1 MTTLLLL
8 PCPACERVT
17 ALTVEVSPSSRLRCP
32 HCGGEFSFSTLFRQP
47 GDVQWQVVG
56 SGSGRDTA
64 VGSKTNDEQAE
75 SANSRTLNMDDPT
88 AKTLVDALGEYEGLK
103 LEPTASQLDDG
114 EDFHLESLDPSLT
127 SADATASLRD
137 ESDSLQDANE
147 TLATARKTD
156 WSSFQPPSGLP
167 SGRRRRKQQSSPVWS
182 ILQVALGGL
191 AAIPIALMLV
201 WHVIGTDVAD
211 AGPWVGRYA
220 PWIVPE
226 KFRPYQSLT
235 APESRIPTPASSGL
249 PSAGGL
255 PEASPTVD
263 KQLVDENITDP
274 PQQSATD
281 GIPVHSEPRP
291 ATAES
296 TLGVSPAAAQAPT
309 EIELNAPLLSNV
321 FAMIR
326 QANEHL
332 DEWTVAKQTV
342 AKQSEKVDLGTL
354 AKTTYANLT
363 NLALA
368 IDKLPQTTSL
378 MRPVRK
384 QLGVLGKQVSDKDD
398 VKRLV
403 IDESRA
409 WVNAQSLAED
419 SSKGYGL
426 AMIFIV
432 EQAEKVADAQ
442 DQWWKVVPTN
452 KSSLGEPPLEIRIPF
467 DVALSL
473 SADQI
478 VSHKLMYLLGMVRP
492 QSETSENE
500 RGSAP
505 GSSVFVASYALEL
518 YQ

>member
-17 ALTVEVSPSSRLRCP
+17 ALTVEVPPSTRLRCP

-47 GDVQWQVVG
+47 SDVQWQVVG
-56 SGSGRDTA
+56 SGTGRDAA
-64 VGSKTNDEQAE
+64 VGLKTIDEQAA
-75 SANSRTLNMDDPT
+75 SGNSRTLNMDDPT
-88 AKTLVDALGEYEGLK
+88 AKTLVDAFGEYEGLK
-103 LEPTASQLDDG
+103 LEPTARQRDDG
-114 EDFHLESLDPSLT
+114 EDFHLEPLDSSLT
-127 SADATASLRD
+127 SVEATASLRD
-137 ESDSLQDANE
+137 QSDSLQGANE
-147 TLATARKTD
+147 TLTPARKTD
-156 WSSFQPPSGLP
+156 WSIFQPPAGEL

-191 AAIPIALMLV
+191 AAIPIALLLV

-211 AGPWVGRYA
+211 AGPWVGRFA

-235 APESRIPTPASSGL
+235 ARKSRIPTPASSGL
-249 PSAGGL
+249 PTAGGL
-255 PEASPTVD
+255 PDASPTVD
-263 KQLVDENITDP
+263 QQLVDENTTDL

-281 GIPVHSEPRP
+281 DIPMYSEPRP

-296 TLGVSPAAAQAPT
+296 TIGVSPATDQAPT

-326 QANEHL
+326 QANEYL
-332 DEWTVAKQTV
+332 DEWAVAKQTV
-342 AKQSEKVDLGTL
+342 AKQSEKVDLETL
-354 AKTTYANLT
+354 AKTAYANLT
-363 NLALA
+363 NLALV
-368 IDKLPQTTSL
+368 IDKLPQSTSL
-378 MRPVRK
+378 MRPVRL

-409 WVNAQSLAED
+409 WVNAQRLAD
-419 SSKGYGL
+419 GSSKGYGL

-442 DQWWKVVPTN
+442 GQWWKVVATN
-452 KSSLGEPPLEIRIPF
+452 NSRLGEPPLEIRIPF

-478 VSHKLMYLLGMVRP
+478 VAKQVLFLLGTVRP
-492 QSETSENE
+492 QSEISENE
-500 RGSAP
+500 LDSAP
-505 GSSVFVASYALEL
+505 GSSVFEASYALEL
-518 YQ
+518 